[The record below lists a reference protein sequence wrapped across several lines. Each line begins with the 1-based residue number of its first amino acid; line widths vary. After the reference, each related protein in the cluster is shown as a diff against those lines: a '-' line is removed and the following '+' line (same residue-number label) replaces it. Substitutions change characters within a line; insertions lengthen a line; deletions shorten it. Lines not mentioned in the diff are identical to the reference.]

1 MSGDENEGEETS
13 TRGNEWE
20 VVTLTASTYAA
31 APNVEGFEPTDDDKD
46 KDLGRDEESSH
57 AMLMSHHFVFPP
69 SEHENLP
76 LEPDNSEIHIET
88 AVEDVGSTQ
97 AYDFDVEE
105 GDIPKKSGLENLN
118 IKGISEADELPGIQ
132 YFDEKGKSLSGHR
145 TEFEEVKAMQ
155 GLHLDEEEQI
165 IYSAAEFSSFHG
177 EADISGPAAPEE
189 NTTAPESNVPSQLSL
204 DSPSDFSEN
213 PEPTKENKNNGSGL
227 PCEAW
232 WKRRAASIYSN
243 AKEAN
248 AFWSVVVAAAVM
260 GLVILGQ
267 QWQQERWQ
275 VQQLKWKF
283 CINDEKINRLL
294 GPISRFKDV
303 LVGGQR
309 RGPITRGS
317 SSADN

>member
-132 YFDEKGKSLSGHR
+132 YFDEK
-145 TEFEEVKAMQ
+145 
-155 GLHLDEEEQI
+155 
-165 IYSAAEFSSFHG
+165 
-177 EADISGPAAPEE
+177 DISGPAAPEE